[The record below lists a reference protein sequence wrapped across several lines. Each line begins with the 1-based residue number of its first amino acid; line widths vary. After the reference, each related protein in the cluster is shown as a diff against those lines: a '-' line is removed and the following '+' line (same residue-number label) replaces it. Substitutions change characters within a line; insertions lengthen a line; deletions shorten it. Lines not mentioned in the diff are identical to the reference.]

1 MRAGEA
7 EAAIVA
13 ERLEV
18 RRERGP
24 VTERAFAT
32 RDAGRHVHAFRRITA
47 LRDGLTH
54 AAESRE
60 PRLAERI
67 GAGRKPGPQINANG
81 VVAAGAAV
89 LRIDDI
95 LPLLVRR
102 PISRTA
108 ALLGSGQ
115 QLLALLR
122 SLLQRSHR

>member
-47 LRDGLTH
+47 LRDGRAH

-67 GAGRKPGPQINANG
+67 GAGRKPGPEINANG
-81 VVAAGAAV
+81 VVAAGVAV
-89 LRIDDI
+89 LRIDDK
-95 LPLLVRR
+95 LPRLVRR
-102 PISRTA
+102 PIGRKA
-108 ALLGSGQ
+108 ARRGSGHE
-115 QLLALLR
+115 LVAILR
-122 SLLQRSHR
+122 ELVPRSVR